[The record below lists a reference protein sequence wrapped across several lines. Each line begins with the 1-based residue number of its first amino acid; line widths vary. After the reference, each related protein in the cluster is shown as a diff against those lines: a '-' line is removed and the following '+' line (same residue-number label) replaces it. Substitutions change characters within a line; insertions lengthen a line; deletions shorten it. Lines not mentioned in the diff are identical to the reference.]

1 METKSKIIIGSFIGA
16 FTLAFFLIGGLGLL
30 ESGLFIDNS
39 DNTLTYSNENLTVTI
54 KDEIGTTLGEV
65 TLKSHIS
72 IDEVL
77 TVPYNQEVVVMYY
90 DFIGWDI
97 YEDGLGKVYF
107 IDMKTGKEIVR
118 DYYFVKWTSEL
129 IEVND
134 YIEICDILN
143 VTTNTTYDCR
153 DVLSGSHLEE
163 KWSWERLEKTDIP
176 SKVVRIGLKTY
187 VERGD
192 HIDVIWT
199 IAGLPIEKHAEYEA
213 GESNTRTTT
222 VSAQYTLADQATSFR
237 GGIKITVGYEH
248 VFLTKVTATLNT
260 IATEA
265 YIIDPSDGSV
275 LADSTMTNDNAT
287 FNYMLEG
294 NTSYYILVGN
304 PDALWTVT
312 RKDSL
317 SFPIDMT
324 EVSFVK
330 GAQGTGHPY
339 SEDAARAWS
348 IQSLD
353 LAEAILIEPGLILN
367 ITGNFNY
374 SNGTAVNNADVVAF
388 WVGNNSVAKNTTSDA
403 SGDWQLVQMPN
414 ATYIVVGYDPSN
426 SSINADVQAHV
437 VVGT

>member
-1 METKSKIIIGSFIGA
+1 MKTKSQIIIGSFIGV
-16 FTLAFFLIGGLGLL
+16 FVLILIGIFASNLN
-30 ESGLFIDNS
+30 LFVTASTNEI
-39 DNTLTYSNENLTVTI
+39 TYTNDDLTVTI
-54 KDEIGTTLGEV
+54 KDELGTILGDLTLV
-65 TLKSHIS
+65 SHKSINE
-72 IDEVL
+72 IKK
-77 TVPYNQEVVVMYY
+77 VPFNQEVVVMYY
-90 DFIGWDI
+90 DFSNWDFLK
-97 YEDGLGKVYF
+97 DGLGEVFFK
-107 IDMKTGKEIVR
+107 DMKTGEIVQK
-118 DYYFVKWTSEL
+118 DYYFVEL
-129 IEVND
+129 TLKTIEVDD
-134 YIEICDILN
+134 YGPILGQTINGSDMYDWGIVGNHKEDVWIETKLN
-143 VTTNTTYDCR
+143 HN
-153 DVLSGSHLEE
+153 
-163 KWSWERLEKTDIP
+163 DIP
-176 SKVVRIGLKTY
+176 DRDIRIGLKTY
-187 VERGD
+187 VGQGD
-192 HIDVIWT
+192 HFDAIWT
-199 IAGLPIEKHAEYEA
+199 VAGKTIEKHAEYEA

-353 LAEAILIEPGLILN
+353 LAEAIPIEPGLILN

-414 ATYIVVGYDPSN
+414 ATYIVVGYDPN
-426 SSINADVQAHV
+426 NESINADVAAFV